1 MQYLLL
7 IHSDEA
13 AWERLSPA
21 QIEGIMGR
29 YGETHRAMQEAGVIR
44 AAHRLQSPTSATTVR
59 KRGGELLT
67 TDGPFAELK
76 EQLGG
81 FFLIEVPDLDEA
93 IRWAARI
100 PASEY
105 GAVEVRP
112 IRTEC
117 PNVQASR

>member
-7 IHSDEA
+7 IHSDPA
-13 AWERLSPA
+13 AWDRLSPA
-21 QIEGIMGR
+21 RVEEIMGR
-29 YGETHRAMQEAGVIR
+29 YGATNRAMQESGVLL
-44 AAHRLQSPTSATTVR
+44 AAHRLHAPSSATTVR
-59 KRGGELLT
+59 LRGGELLT

-105 GAVEVRP
+105 GSVEVRP
-112 IRTEC
+112 VMTQC
-117 PNVQASR
+117 GPVPTK